1 MRTQRNAQAN
11 HGAQLAVAAAIMLIV
26 GSTASAKD
34 PPQVGID
41 AKIVDASDAFQWNI
55 GVDYAHFNP
64 SAGGNGDQWGGSA
77 SGFFK
82 FDSKLGLNIDLGYH
96 NVSTAGSGPS
106 LDNWNVGASLVRNMD
121 DGRFGATLAYQR
133 SSISSFST
141 NATNYGLFVD
151 YYATPAFTLSGKG
164 GGFSISPGSNGTYFG
179 GSLKGYPCPNLAI
192 GGTIDHAHF
201 NGFGGSNETD
211 YGLGAEYQF
220 GGRFSLYG
228 GYSYSDFTP
237 GNFHVAT
244 WSVGIKLYDDT
255 NNGSRDL
262 VDRQRT
268 GTTGWSTQFAA
279 LALKF

>member
-1 MRTQRNAQAN
+1 MQIQRGEQAI
-11 HGAQLAVAAAIMLIV
+11 HGARLVVTAAIMLVI
-26 GSTASAKD
+26 GPTAFAKD

-41 AKIVDASDAFQWNI
+41 TKIVDASDAFQWNI
-55 GVDYAHFNP
+55 GIDYAHFKP
-64 SAGGNGDQWGGSA
+64 SAGGNGDQSGGSA

-82 FDSKLGLNIDLGYH
+82 FNPDLGLNLDLGYH
-96 NVSTAGSGPS
+96 NVSSTGPS
-106 LDNWNVGASLVRNMD
+106 LDNWNVGASLVWTMD
-121 DGRFGATLAYQR
+121 NWRFGPTLGYQH

-141 NATNYGLFVD
+141 QATNYGAFAD
-151 YYATPAFTLSGKG
+151 YFATPSFTVSGKG
-164 GGFSISPGSNGTYFG
+164 GGFSTHPGSDGYYFG
-179 GSLKGYPCPNLAI
+179 GQLKGYPCPNLAI

-220 GGRFSLYG
+220 AGRFSVYG
-228 GYSYSDFTP
+228 GYSYSDFSP
-237 GNFHVAT
+237 GNFHVTT
-244 WSVGIKLYDDT
+244 WSVGIRLYDDT
-255 NNGSRDL
+255 NSGTRDL